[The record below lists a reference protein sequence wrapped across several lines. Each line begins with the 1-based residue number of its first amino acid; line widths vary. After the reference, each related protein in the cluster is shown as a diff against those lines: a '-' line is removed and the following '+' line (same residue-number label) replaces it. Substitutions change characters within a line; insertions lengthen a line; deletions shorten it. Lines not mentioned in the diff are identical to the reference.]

1 MAALTEYLSKGT
13 KNEGLGRIA
22 MHGSLLNS
30 AQWLL
35 NKVLTAGAMLLIA
48 YFLSPSEYGV
58 GIQALAIYS
67 FISIFQPMTVG
78 DVLIAHPTRFSLLAP
93 SASGLAMILGCFTAL
108 ITLLG
113 IPLVI
118 YLYSDYPASW
128 LIGLMTVQALR
139 PVIEA
144 KFVVPLSAMR
154 LSLAYPKM
162 AFIDGVVQMGAT
174 LLSVAMAALGGR
186 ATALVVPQIINIAA
200 KATWY
205 SRLVTPPHSARFHP
219 KLALYL
225 FKSFIKAAS
234 AQYIHNIIW
243 MLEII
248 VLGFVSGKYETGLFG
263 LAYSIAA
270 QANTVIAY
278 QLGVVL
284 QPIFGRLQDDPERQ
298 VAGFLKAQR
307 VLSAVC
313 VPICFTQAVL
323 AEPLFRLVLDAKWQP
338 AIPIFQVVSLMQAF
352 YFATGP
358 SMSCLRAQRRFGTF
372 FAWQGIQLLI
382 SVPIYWMGADWKGA
396 LGIALASGACWAI
409 SAPLVVWL
417 CTIASPRK
425 HLFDALAIFIRPW
438 VVCVPLFGGFYMLT
452 QWLSSF
458 GRLGDV
464 ASLFVVGPIATLLAI
479 WIMRFLH
486 ADIRNTIDGFVVGAL
501 AKIRRKQTI

>member
-1 MAALTEYLSKGT
+1 MAALTEYLPKGA
-13 KNEGLGRIA
+13 KNDGLGQIA
-22 MHGSLLNS
+22 IQGSLLNS

-78 DVLIAHPTRFSLLAP
+78 DVLIAHPNRFSLLAS
-93 SASGLAMILGCFTAL
+93 SASGLAIILGSFTAL

-113 IPLVI
+113 IPLI
-118 YLYSDYPASW
+118 IHLYSDYPASW
-128 LIGLMTVQALR
+128 LIGLMAVQALR

-270 QANTVIAY
+270 QANTVIAF

-382 SVPIYWMGADWKGA
+382 SLPIYWMGADWKGA

-417 CTIASPRK
+417 CTLASPRK

-452 QWLSSF
+452 QWSSSF
-458 GRLGDV
+458 GRLGDI
-464 ASLFVVGPIATLLAI
+464 ASLFVVGPIATLFAI

-486 ADIRNTIDGFVVGAL
+486 ADIRNTIDGFIVGAL

>member
-1 MAALTEYLSKGT
+1 MDSSQ
-13 KNEGLGRIA
+13 KNLVSAETQELGHIA
-22 MHGSLLNS
+22 MRGSMMNS
-30 AQWLL
+30 AQWLI
-35 NKVLTAGAMLLIA
+35 NKTLTAGAMLLIA
-48 YFLSPSEYGV
+48 YFLTPSEYGV
-58 GIQALAIYS
+58 GSQALAIYG
-67 FISIFQPMTVG
+67 FVSILQPMTVG
-78 DVLIAHPTRFSLLAP
+78 DVLIAHPNRFSLLAP
-93 SASGLAMILGCFTAL
+93 SGARLAL
-108 ITLLG
+108 IIGCITAAVTLLS
-113 IPLVI
+113 IPVVVHF
-118 YLYSDYPASW
+118 YSDYPSSW
-128 LIGLMTVQALR
+128 LTCLLAIQAIR
-139 PVIEA
+139 PMIEA
-144 KFVVPLSAMR
+144 KLVVPLSAMR

-162 AFIDGVVQMGAT
+162 ALIDGVVQMGAT
-174 LLSVAMAALGGR
+174 LLSVLMAVFGGR
-186 ATALVVPQIINIAA
+186 AASLVVPQIVNVAA

-205 SRLVTPPHSARFHP
+205 SRLTNVPYSVRFHP

-225 FKSFIKAAS
+225 FRSFAKVAS
-234 AQYIHNIIW
+234 AQYLHNVIV
-243 MLEII
+243 MLEILI
-248 VLGFVSGKYETGLFG
+248 LGFVSGKYEVGLFG
-263 LAYSIAA
+263 LAFTIAG

-313 VPICFTQAVL
+313 VPISFTQAII
-323 AEPLFRLVLDAKWQP
+323 ADSLFRLVLNAKWLP

-352 YFATGP
+352 VFATGP

-382 SVPIYWMGADWKGA
+382 SLPIYWMGADWKGA

-417 CTIASPRK
+417 CTLASPRK

-452 QWLSSF
+452 QWLNSF
-458 GRLGDV
+458 GRLGDI

-486 ADIRNTIDGFVVGAL
+486 ADIRNIIDGFVVGAL
-501 AKIRRKQTI
+501 KKIRRSPT

>member
-1 MAALTEYLSKGT
+1 MDLSTSTPGSAQSQ
-13 KNEGLGRIA
+13 GLGRLA
-22 MHGSLLNS
+22 MRGSILNS
-30 AQWLL
+30 AQWLI
-35 NKVLTAGAMLLIA
+35 NKALTAGAMLVVAI
-48 YFLSPSEYGV
+48 FLTPVEYGV
-58 GIQALAIYS
+58 GVQALAIFS
-67 FISIFQPMTVG
+67 FLCIFAPLTIG
-78 DVLIAHPTRFSLLAP
+78 DVLIAHPKRFALFAP
-93 SASGLAMILGCFTAL
+93 SAAGLAMIIGCCTTAV
-108 ITLLG
+108 TLSS
-113 IPLVI
+113 IPVVI
-118 YLYSDYPASW
+118 YFYSDYPAGW
-128 LIGLMTVQALR
+128 LIGLLAAQAIR
-139 PVIEA
+139 PIIEA
-144 KFVVPLSAMR
+144 KLVVPISIMR

-162 AFIDGVVQMGAT
+162 AFIDGVVQTGAT
-174 LLSVAMAALGGR
+174 LLSVVMAVFGGR
-186 ATALVVPQIINIAA
+186 AASLVVPQIINVATRT
-200 KATWY
+200 TWY
-205 SRLVTPPHSARFHP
+205 SRLAIIQYSARFHP
-219 KLALYL
+219 KLAWFL
-225 FKSFIKAAS
+225 FRLFMKAAS
-234 AQYIHNIIW
+234 AQYLHNVLT
-243 MLEII
+243 MLEILI
-248 VLGFVSGKYETGLFG
+248 LGYVSGKYEAGLFG
-263 LAYSIAA
+263 FAFVIAA

-278 QLGVVL
+278 QLGTVL

-323 AEPLFRLVLDAKWQP
+323 AEPLFRLVLDSKWQP
-338 AIPIFQVVSLMQAF
+338 AIPIFQVVSLIQAF

-382 SVPIYWMGADWKGA
+382 SLPIYWMGADWKGA

-417 CTIASPRK
+417 CTLASPRK

-486 ADIRNTIDGFVVGAL
+486 ADIRNTIDGFIIGAL
-501 AKIRRKQTI
+501 AKIRRKQSI

>member
-1 MAALTEYLSKGT
+1 K
-13 KNEGLGRIA
+13 
-22 MHGSLLNS
+22 
-30 AQWLL
+30 
-35 NKVLTAGAMLLIA
+35 
-48 YFLSPSEYGV
+48 
-58 GIQALAIYS
+58 
-67 FISIFQPMTVG
+67 
-78 DVLIAHPTRFSLLAP
+78 RFALLAP
-93 SASGLAMILGCFTAL
+93 SAAGLAMIIACCTATV
-108 ITLLG
+108 TLLS
-113 IPLVI
+113 IPIVI
-118 YLYSDYPASW
+118 HFYHDYPAGW
-128 LIGLMTVQALR
+128 LIGLLAALTLR
-139 PVIEA
+139 PVLEA
-144 KFVVPLSAMR
+144 RLVVPLSMMR
-154 LSLAYPKM
+154 LRLAYPKI
-162 AFIDGVVQMGAT
+162 AFVDGLVQMGT
-174 LLSVAMAALGGR
+174 TVLSVVIAALGGR
-186 ATALVVPQIINIAA
+186 SAALVIPAIINVGVRS
-200 KATWY
+200 TWY
-205 SRLVTPPHSARFHP
+205 SRLSSVPSKARFHP

-284 QPIFGRLQDDPERQ
+284 QPIFGRLQDDSERQ

-338 AIPIFQVVSLMQAF
+338 AIPVFQVVSLMQAF

-382 SVPIYWMGADWKGA
+382 SLPIYWMGADWKGA

-417 CTIASPRK
+417 CTLASPRK
-425 HLFDALAIFIRPW
+425 HLFDALAIFP
-438 VVCVPLFGGFYMLT
+438 
-452 QWLSSF
+452 
-458 GRLGDV
+458 
-464 ASLFVVGPIATLLAI
+464 
-479 WIMRFLH
+479 
-486 ADIRNTIDGFVVGAL
+486 
-501 AKIRRKQTI
+501 

>member
-1 MAALTEYLSKGT
+1 MAALTEYLPKGT
-13 KNEGLGRIA
+13 NNDGLGRIA
-22 MHGSLLNS
+22 IRGSLLNS
-30 AQWLL
+30 AQWLF

-78 DVLIAHPTRFSLLAP
+78 DVLIAHPNRFSLLAP

-128 LIGLMTVQALR
+128 LIGLMAVQALR
-139 PVIEA
+139 PIIEA

-162 AFIDGVVQMGAT
+162 AFVDGVVQMGAT

-186 ATALVVPQIINIAA
+186 ATALVIPQIVNIAA

-205 SRLVTPPHSARFHP
+205 SRLVTPPDSARFHP

-225 FKSFIKAAS
+225 FKLFIKAAS

-278 QLGVVL
+278 QLGAVL

-313 VPICFTQAVL
+313 VPICFTQAIL

-338 AIPIFQVVSLMQAF
+338 AIPVFQVVSLMQAF

-382 SVPIYWMGADWKGA
+382 SLPIYWMGADWRGA

-417 CTIASPRK
+417 CTLASPRK
-425 HLFDALAIFIRPW
+425 HLFDALAIFVRPW

-458 GRLGDV
+458 GRLGDIS
-464 ASLFVVGPIATLLAI
+464 ALFVVGPIATLLAI

-501 AKIRRKQTI
+501 AKIRRKRSI